1 MYFTDQNIMQQ
12 GDLLEM
18 NNDGF
23 QMKKLNIAIELKR
36 ILKMGSINLVIMLTA
51 RVMVIKMTKTAL
63 FYFLLIDSKN
73 LVTVWLKYL
82 STPERSYCVLLENG
96 SQILRFWSD
105 CS

>member
-23 QMKKLNIAIELKR
+23 QMKKLNIAIELKK

-82 STPERSYCVLLENG
+82 STPERSY
-96 SQILRFWSD
+96 
-105 CS
+105 